1 MEVKINCF
9 ELGSNF
15 LSSTYNDTT
24 INNGSLAL
32 KGTTTGLYIQNPA
45 GTTMASIDNAGN
57 LNAVAANVGSL
68 SATGNISTN
77 GHINNGLYN
86 LAPIAYGLIT
96 NPSTLSKSYNVNSTP
111 TTSNNSDITI
121 TITNPSLNGNYIPI
135 ITFTGLGYNQVV
147 PIIEVNSTTSN
158 TITFTSYQ
166 LRNSNNNQIIT
177 DGLPVN
183 TWSFYFVV
191 YGN

>member
-1 MEVKINCF
+1 MSIISGITCKNGTSLVLTAPTTVDLSVVNIYNTG
-9 ELGSNF
+9 GSNV
-15 LSSTYNDTT
+15 T
-24 INNGSLAL
+24 I
-32 KGTTTGLYIQNPA
+32 
-45 GTTMASIDNAGN
+45 DGN
-57 LNAVAANVGSL
+57 LTVPGALSAGSAQINGNAVI
-68 SATGNISTN
+68 TGNISTN